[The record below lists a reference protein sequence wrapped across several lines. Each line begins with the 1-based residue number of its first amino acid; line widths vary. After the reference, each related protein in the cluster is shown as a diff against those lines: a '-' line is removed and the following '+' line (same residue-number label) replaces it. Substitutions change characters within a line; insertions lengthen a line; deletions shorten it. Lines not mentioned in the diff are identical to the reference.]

1 MVGRGA
7 AYDWEATM
15 ATDEAERNDPAAGPS
30 PIWGCDACRRSVA
43 GDRRPPANGSAL
55 ICCSQ
60 PRGDLV
66 LDL

>member
-1 MVGRGA
+1 
-7 AYDWEATM
+7 M
-15 ATDEAERNDPAAGPS
+15 ATDEDERNDPAAGPS

-55 ICCSQ
+55 IGCSQ